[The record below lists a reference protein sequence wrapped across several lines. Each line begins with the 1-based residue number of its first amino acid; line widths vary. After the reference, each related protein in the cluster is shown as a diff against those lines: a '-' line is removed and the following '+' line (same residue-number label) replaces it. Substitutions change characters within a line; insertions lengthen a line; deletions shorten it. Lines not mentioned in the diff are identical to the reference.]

1 MARAPTRE
9 VKFTNLE
16 KVFFPRTGFTKGQ
29 MIQYYLDVAP
39 YILPHLRDRP
49 VTLIRFPD
57 GIEGEKFYEKNAPKF
72 APDWIMTF
80 GVSRRHES
88 GQVNYIVINDAPTL
102 AWCANIAGLELHPF
116 LHRISNLGQPTHV
129 VLDLDPGEGADLR
142 TCARVA
148 LLVKEI
154 TDGLGLKA
162 FPKVSGSKG
171 LQVYVPLNTPV
182 NYAATASFAKAIAEF
197 LEQCHPKLVVSQMS
211 KAQRFGRVM
220 IDWSQNNLSKT
231 TVAVYSM
238 RGKRE
243 EPFISMPVTWKEL
256 QQLKKIS
263 TLSFSPEAAL
273 KRLKKLGDLFAP
285 VLTLKQKLPK
295 AFNVKAG
302 PAPRAPAAP
311 TASALKAYKAKR
323 DFSQT
328 SEPGPVLGARSPKS
342 GGRFVIQKHAATRL
356 HYDFRLEMD
365 GTLKSWAVPKGV
377 STEPG
382 VKRAAF
388 AVEDH
393 PIGYLQFEGTI
404 PKGQYGG
411 GTVMVWDIGTY
422 ELLGGSY
429 EKGDLKLR
437 LSGKK
442 LQGEWHLFKI
452 RSEDGKDVWL
462 IAKSGAAA
470 KPISAR
476 QEDSS
481 ALTRRSM
488 ARIAKDNDAQW
499 QSKPR

>member
-1 MARAPTRE
+1 MARTQTPE
-9 VKFTNLE
+9 VKFTNLD
-16 KVFFPRTGFTKGQ
+16 KVFFPKTGFTKGQ
-29 MIQYYLDVAP
+29 MIQYYVDVSR
-39 YILPHLRDRP
+39 YLLPHLRQRP
-49 VTLIRFPD
+49 ITLIRFPD
-57 GIEGEKFYEKNAPKF
+57 GVDGEKFYEKNAPKF
-72 APDWIMTF
+72 APPWIQTY
-80 GVSRRHES
+80 GVNRRHEA

-116 LHRISNLGQPTHV
+116 LHRIPKLDQPTHV
-129 VLDLDPGEGADLR
+129 VFDLDPGEGADLR

-148 LLVKEI
+148 FLVKEI
-154 TDGLGLKA
+154 TDALKLKA
-162 FPKVSGSKG
+162 FAKVSGSKG
-171 LQVYVPLNTPV
+171 LQIYVPLNTKT
-182 NYAATASFAKAIAEF
+182 NYAATSSFAKAVAEL
-197 LEQCHPKLVVSQMS
+197 LEQRHPALVVSQMD
-211 KAQRFGRVM
+211 KVRRRGRVL
-220 IDWSQNNLSKT
+220 IDWSQNNMSKT

-238 RGKRE
+238 RGKRA
-243 EPFISMPVTWKEL
+243 EPYISMPVTWPEL
-256 QQLKKIS
+256 QRLKKPE
-263 TLSFSPEAAL
+263 TLSFSPAAAL

-295 AFNVKAG
+295 AFSPKISA
-302 PAPRAPAAP
+302 PAP
-311 TASALKAYKAKR
+311 ALEAYEAKR
-323 DFSQT
+323 DFT
-328 SEPGPVLGARSPKS
+328 KTKEPGPVLASRSKGAA
-342 GGRFVIQKHAATRL
+342 GRFVIQKHEATRL

-393 PIGYLQFEGTI
+393 PIGYLKFEGTI

-429 EKGDLKLR
+429 ASGDLKLH

-442 LQGEWHLFKI
+442 LKGEWHLFKI

-462 IAKSGAAA
+462 ISKSGAAA
-470 KPISAR
+470 KPISSR
-476 QEDSS
+476 QDDSS
-481 ALTRRSM
+481 VLTRRSM

-499 QSKPR
+499 QSKAR

>member
-1 MARAPTRE
+1 MARTKTPE

-16 KVFFPRTGFTKGQ
+16 KVFFPKTGFTKGQ
-29 MIQYYLDVAP
+29 MIQYYLAVSH
-39 YILPHLRDRP
+39 YILPHLRQRP

-72 APDWIMTF
+72 TPDWIGTF
-80 GVSRRHES
+80 AVNRRNDA

-116 LHRISNLGQPTHV
+116 LHRIPNLDQPTQV
-129 VLDLDPGEGADLR
+129 VFDLDPGEGADLR

-148 LLVKEI
+148 LLVKGI
-154 TDGLGLKA
+154 ADTLGLRA

-171 LQVYVPLNTPV
+171 VQIYLPLNTKT
-182 NYAATASFAKAIAEF
+182 NYAATGSFAKAVAEL
-197 LEQCHPKLVVSQMS
+197 LEQRHPALVVSQMD
-211 KAQRFGRVM
+211 KVRRRGRVL
-220 IDWSQNNLSKT
+220 IDWSQNNMSKT

-243 EPFISMPVTWKEL
+243 EPFISMPVTWTEL
-256 QQLKKIS
+256 QRLKKS
-263 TLSFSPEAAL
+263 SALSFTPAAAL

-285 VLTLKQKLPK
+285 VLTIKQTLPK
-295 AFNVKAG
+295 AFSAKSV
-302 PAPRAPAAP
+302 PRAPALA
-311 TASALKAYKAKR
+311 AYDAKR
-323 DFSQT
+323 DFSKT
-328 SEPGPVLGARSPKS
+328 REPGPVLGAGPRSAAEH
-342 GGRFVIQKHAATRL
+342 FVIHKHAATRL

-393 PIGYLQFEGTI
+393 PIGYLNFEGII

-437 LSGKK
+437 LAGKK
-442 LQGEWHLFKI
+442 LKGEWHLFKI

-462 IAKSGAAA
+462 IAKSGGAA
-470 KPISAR
+470 KPITPR
-476 QEDSS
+476 QDDSS

-499 QSKPR
+499 QSGRS

>member
-1 MARAPTRE
+1 MARPKLPE
-9 VKFTNLE
+9 VKFSNLD
-16 KVFFPRTGFTKGQ
+16 KVFFPKTGFTKGQ
-29 MIQYYLDVAP
+29 MIQYYLDVAR

-49 VTLIRFPD
+49 ITLIRFPD

-72 APDWIMTF
+72 APDWIKTH
-80 GVSRRHES
+80 GVDRRHEA

-116 LHRISNLGQPTHV
+116 LHRIPHLNRPTHV
-129 VLDLDPGEGADLR
+129 VLDLDPGEGADLK

-148 LLVKEI
+148 FLIKEI
-154 TDGLGLKA
+154 TDTLGLKV

-171 LQVYVPLNTPV
+171 LQLYIPLNTETT
-182 NYAATASFAKAIAEF
+182 YAATASFAKAIAEF
-197 LEQCHPKLVVSQMS
+197 LEQCHPKFVVSQMS
-211 KAQRFGRVM
+211 KAQRRGRVM
-220 IDWSQNNLSKT
+220 IDWSQNNISKT

-238 RGKRE
+238 RGKRD
-243 EPFISMPVTWKEL
+243 EPYISMPVTWKEL
-256 QQLKKIS
+256 QTLKKIS
-263 TLSFSPEAAL
+263 TLSFSPAAAL

-295 AFNVKAG
+295 AFSPSAV
-302 PAPRAPAAP
+302 PAAAP
-311 TASALKAYKAKR
+311 ELKAYEAKR
-323 DFSQT
+323 NFSLT
-328 SEPGPVLGARSPKS
+328 KEPGPVLGKRSAKTS
-342 GGRFVIQKHAATRL
+342 GRFVIQKHEATRL

-377 STEPG
+377 STDPG
-382 VKRAAF
+382 IKRAAF

-393 PIGYLQFEGTI
+393 PIAYLKFEGTI

-429 EKGDLKLR
+429 EKGDLKLQ
-437 LSGKK
+437 LAGKK
-442 LQGEWHLFKI
+442 LKGEWHLFKI

-470 KPISAR
+470 KPISPR
-476 QEDSS
+476 QDDSS

-499 QSKPR
+499 QSKAR